1 MGDEGE
7 LSQEFVLLFSYQMT
21 TRYFTAS
28 ASATTTAANKE
39 KIKSNNYVCRYMM
52 WTHEI
57 RVFVPQVGKY
67 F

>member
-28 ASATTTAANKE
+28 ASATTTAANNE
-39 KIKSNNYVCRYMM
+39 KNKSNNYVCRYMM
-52 WTHEI
+52 
-57 RVFVPQVGKY
+57 
-67 F
+67 